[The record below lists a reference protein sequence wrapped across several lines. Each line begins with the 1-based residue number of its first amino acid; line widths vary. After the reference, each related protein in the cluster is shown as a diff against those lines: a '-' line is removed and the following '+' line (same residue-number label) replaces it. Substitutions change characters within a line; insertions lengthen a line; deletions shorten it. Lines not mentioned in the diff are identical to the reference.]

1 VIRAVRLLVVLV
13 LALGVAPA
21 CSVPLVG
28 WSGRQG
34 GLASWYGPGFYG
46 KRTASGTVYTGTA
59 LAAAHPSL
67 PFGTLVRVTN
77 LANGRA
83 VVVVIDDR
91 GPFVRGRVID
101 LSAAAARRL
110 GMTRDGVVQ
119 VRLEVVGQV

>member
-1 VIRAVRLLVVLV
+1 
-13 LALGVAPA
+13 
-21 CSVPLVG
+21 
-28 WSGRQG
+28 
-34 GLASWYGPGFYG
+34 
-46 KRTASGTVYTGTA
+46 
-59 LAAAHPSL
+59 
-67 PFGTLVRVTN
+67 VRVTN

-119 VRLEVVGQV
+119 VHLEVVG